1 MQKAKPCVSIGLPVY
16 NGENFIIE
24 TLDSIL
30 SQTYTDFELI
40 ISDNASTD
48 NTKSICEAYVA
59 QDKRIRYYRNEQNLG
74 GAWNYNRV
82 LDLSRGTYFKW
93 AAHDDLL
100 APTLIA
106 ECVNTLNDDSSIIL
120 CHSKTSVIDENSQ
133 PIDFAYRDV
142 ELTDSLN
149 PCQRFHSILFNLVS
163 CDQIFGLLRLAALR
177 QTSRYC
183 DYWTADKGLI
193 AELSLWGPFYE
204 LDQTLLLRRSHPDQ
218 VTRQPLRKKYEWS
231 NSHRALLMPYQLQA
245 TKRYLTSIQKSPLT
259 LSQKVNCYVSV
270 LSLISQFKKWE
281 NLISDTL
288 KFSSPRYDTQ

>member
-1 MQKAKPCVSIGLPVY
+1 MHKVKPCVSVGLPVY

-48 NTKSICEAYVA
+48 NTQNICKAYA
-59 QDKRIRYYRNEQNLG
+59 AKDKRIRYYRNEQNLG
-74 GAWNYNRV
+74 GAWNYNRA
-82 LDLSRGTYFKW
+82 LDLSKGAYFKW
-93 AAHDDLL
+93 AAHDDVL

-106 ECVNTLNDDSSIIL
+106 ECVNIMDEDSSIIL
-120 CHSKTSVIDENSQ
+120 CHSKTSVINENSLL
-133 PIDFAYRDV
+133 IDFAYRHL
-142 ELTDSLN
+142 EMTDALD

-163 CDQIFGLLRLAALR
+163 CDQIFGLIRVSALK

-183 DYWTADKGLI
+183 GYWTADKGLI
-193 AELSLWGPFYE
+193 SELSLWGRFHE
-204 LDQTLLLRRSHPDQ
+204 LDQTLLFRRSHPDQ

-231 NSHRALLMPYQLQA
+231 NSYKALPMPYQLQA
-245 TKRYLTSIQKSPLT
+245 TKRYLTSIQKAPLT

-270 LSLISQFKKWE
+270 LGLISQFKKWE
-281 NLISDTL
+281 NLILDAL
-288 KFSSPRYDTQ
+288 KFSVPRYDTQ